1 MNKVDVLQSPMAL
14 YRAGGDEDVWGRKLE
29 VITVDASQVHEY
41 LADGWYSHPY
51 DVPDDDDRE
60 VGDTNSI
67 YPSHAVGEN
76 ISIDDAFVPIEQFDQ
91 LKAENAELRAKV
103 DWYENNQHP
112 AQSTQNTNRE
122 ASVAGGSLYQE
133 QGSMSN
139 IKDEGELEL
148 ANQQAIQEDAKQEAG
163 DSEAVKATALDRI
176 ARDAIAAANTADGDK
191 TIEDK
196 RLDAIGDAAGTPIND
211 DGMKDALDKAAKY
224 EGSTNADL
232 RELIAAAGKTYKQ
245 RDGRDE
251 LIAILESK

>member
-1 MNKVDVLQSPMAL
+1 MNKIDVLQSPVAL

-29 VITVDASQVHEY
+29 VITVETDELSHY
-41 LADGWYSHPY
+41 LEDGWYLHPY
-51 DVPDDDDRE
+51 DVPGDDDQE
-60 VGDTNSI
+60 
-67 YPSHAVGEN
+67 
-76 ISIDDAFVPIEQFDQ
+76 ISVSSVMGTSDSVADQNYQ
-91 LKAENAELRAKV
+91 LKTENAELRAKV

-112 AQSTQNTNRE
+112 AQSTQNNNRE
-122 ASVAGGSLYQE
+122 ASIAGGSSYQE
-133 QGSMSN
+133 QNSMSN
-139 IKDEGELEL
+139 VKDGELEL
-148 ANQQAIQEDAKQEAG
+148 ANQQAIQEEAKQEAG

-196 RLDAIGDAAGTPIND
+196 RLDAISDAAGAPINN

-232 RELIAAAGKTYKQ
+232 RELINAAGKTYKQ